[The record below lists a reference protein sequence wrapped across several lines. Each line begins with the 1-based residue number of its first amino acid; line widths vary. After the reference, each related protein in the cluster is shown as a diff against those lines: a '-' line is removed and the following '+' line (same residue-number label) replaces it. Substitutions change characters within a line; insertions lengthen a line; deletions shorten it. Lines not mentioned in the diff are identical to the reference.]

1 MGFMTGWDRSK
12 ALRLQEDANTLA
24 RQQHRQNVRAYDD
37 QQNLKL
43 HELGVTKNESGG
55 YTNTPGGQM
64 ELMHRQQQLANTR
77 YQSMQQQ
84 VSLMQ
89 TKGAWEEYSKTGSVL
104 PFQRLLS
111 NNSYLSKAWE
121 EYAQEINPVDFK
133 NDGQLL
139 AQFGVGLKYLEN
151 PEFVEALNKNIFKYR
166 RGNTWE
172 IGSIPQL
179 MAMTGGYK
187 NVPEQVGKYID
198 ENTDRI
204 KRAMDGTLYTSETDR
219 LRAKTEQ
226 FNAVNERDSEERKDA
241 NVTYANTTDRL
252 DVIGN
257 LDIKQQK
264 PDQNQTPGQ
273 PTSGVNPVKS
283 KVGNYTQ
290 AEQNSLDN
298 IAKYEAV
305 LKDKTISSTKRRNI
319 EGLLSL
325 EHIVL
330 ASGGEEEFYKKP
342 FTDEERRRVQYHLT
356 LAKNLLGKKPTTKE
370 NEVVSFIR
378 QINQLAP
385 SIKKLTPGAT
395 GLIDDTVKTIS
406 EYVAG
411 GDYDAAQATAAYT
424 VVRNALRY
432 SLYGSALTATEV
444 QAFAQQFGD
453 LGLRYGAVMSKFRTN
468 LISQRAKLS
477 SVMSNYNS
485 RLAHVVFGYDLK
497 SLNEFIDGIDNTL
510 AVLDNSDGIRY
521 RPLTEDELKA
531 RQDKKLDPTDS
542 DVIKL
547 NELWDAESS
556 IEGEK

>member
-1 MGFMTGWDRSK
+1 MTGWDRSK

-204 KRAMDGTLYTSETDR
+204 KRAMGGTLYTSETDR

-273 PTSGVNPVKS
+273 PTSGVNQVKPE
-283 KVGNYTQ
+283 VGNYTP

-411 GDYDAAQATAAYT
+411 GDYDASQATAAYT

-531 RQDKKLDPTDS
+531 RQDKKLDPTDT